1 MARVTFMN
9 VSTIQIVERGSPELP
24 EIVRG
29 DALGN
34 IQVSRLGWNQII
46 HLHCENNQLQTLP
59 ILPERLTQLECSN
72 NKLTT
77 LPELPLTLEY
87 LHCKNNQL
95 TTLPELPQTLANL
108 WCENNQLQTL
118 PILPKR
124 LTQLECSNN
133 KLTSLPNLAGLD
145 MLEISVY
152 QLMLL
157 QDVHRVDR
165 NRMKMYEVS
174 DLQPFLRPDI
184 VRVTVAVRDE
194 DSYKGLM
201 HQDNML
207 KKYTSMVDLLIR
219 QLKEHFILEC
229 PNFKLLVKN
238 IRDIKITN
246 RAGPEGVP
254 GLNRDT
260 MTHVT
265 GFNGGTCKRYSK
277 NSRKRRKRYSKKSR
291 KYR

>member
-72 NKLTT
+72 NKLT
-77 LPELPLTLEY
+77 
-87 LHCKNNQL
+87 
-95 TTLPELPQTLANL
+95 
-108 WCENNQLQTL
+108 
-118 PILPKR
+118 
-124 LTQLECSNN
+124 
-133 KLTSLPNLAGLD
+133 SLPNLAGLD

-184 VRVTVAVRDE
+184 ESVTITVVDE
-194 DSYKGLM
+194 DSYDEIM
-201 HQDNML
+201 HNDNML
-207 KKYTSMVDLLIR
+207 KKYTSMVDLLTR
-219 QLKEHFILEC
+219 QLKEYCRLVC
-229 PNFKLLVKN
+229 PNFKLLVKK

-265 GFNGGTCKRYSK
+265 GFGGTRKRYSKNLRKRYSK
-277 NSRKRRKRYSKKSR
+277 NSRKRYSKKSR

>member
-1 MARVTFMN
+1 M
-9 VSTIQIVERGSPELP
+9 
-24 EIVRG
+24 
-29 DALGN
+29 
-34 IQVSRLGWNQII
+34 
-46 HLHCENNQLQTLP
+46 
-59 ILPERLTQLECSN
+59 
-72 NKLTT
+72 
-77 LPELPLTLEY
+77 PELPLTLEY

-95 TTLPELPQTLANL
+95 TTLPELPQTLKTLWCSKNQLEILPTLPVNL
-108 WCENNQLQTL
+108 QILSCENNQLQTL
-118 PILPKR
+118 PILPER
-124 LTQLECSNN
+124 LTKLMCANN
-133 KLTSLPNLAGLD
+133 PLTSLPNLAGLE

-157 QDVHRVDR
+157 NDENRLDR

-184 VRVTVAVRDE
+184 VRVTVTVVDE
-194 DSYKGLM
+194 DSYDEIM

-246 RAGPEGVP
+246 RAGPAGVP
-254 GLNRDT
+254 GLDRDT